1 MDYNHFISGCV
12 GGIVGTT
19 LSHPIDTIKTKTQS
33 NNMSIIKN
41 IRGIYNFN
49 GLLGFYKGFIPPLLS
64 ISLEKAA
71 VFGVYNTYRI

>member
-12 GGIVGTT
+12 GGIVGTI

-41 IRGIYNFN
+41 ISGI
-49 GLLGFYKGFIPPLLS
+49 
-64 ISLEKAA
+64 
-71 VFGVYNTYRI
+71 